1 MSKLSLFGALALVCT
16 VVGCAAAPDDGGD
29 VLVEGKEDVERS
41 ADALTTKTPTPFCL
55 PGEVRRCTLG
65 PPPVC
70 RCEPINP
77 PILQSY
83 VAR

>member
-1 MSKLSLFGALALVCT
+1 MMTKAPLLAAFVALFT
-16 VVGCAAAPDDGGD
+16 VVGCAAERDGDGEDDEA
-29 VLVEGKEDVERS
+29 VEANAE
-41 ADALTTKTPTPFCL
+41 ALTTKAPTPFCL
-55 PGEVRRCTLG
+55 PGEVRKCTLG

-83 VAR
+83 VAQ